1 MARAEQRRRRRP
13 SVRLWQTELF
23 IVVIVVAILIL
34 SGSLTRGLQRTLKQM
49 GEDQQLRNASSLA
62 SSISQQFP
70 LTVESRARLR
80 EDVRTFRQIYGD
92 NVWVFDRDGSLI
104 DAAYSQS
111 PPEAVLEEARLE
123 GLADSPP
130 YASMNLKPGGF
141 AVAGK
146 AIYDADQ
153 RRAGSVVLAQ
163 PVDASLAVLNAVR
176 NRLWVA
182 FWVSLIVAG
191 LLGVAF
197 SEVIGRRVRMMSKA
211 ATAIANGDFDQ
222 RLPTGLVPDE
232 VHELAEAYNLM
243 AQRLGEAFSALRERE
258 QEIAAVVES
267 MAEGVLAFDPDGI
280 VRVVNPEAARLL
292 EVDPADAV
300 GRAAEDLCHQEVFVE
315 LLHQGLS
322 GAAASDIAAFGDRTV
337 LLHSTPI
344 PGDENEPVGAVL
356 ILSDV
361 TEQKRL
367 EEAQR
372 RFVANASHE
381 MRTPIAALKGLL
393 ELLTGGAKE
402 DPQVLDDFLKT
413 AQLEVDRLG
422 RLVEDMLTLAQFEA
436 GTVVLHQE
444 VHPVAE
450 MLGEVAAVMHP
461 LAQRGQVT
469 LAVSLPDGDAEV
481 VCDRHRIVQVL
492 LGFVD
497 NALKHTARGGHVTLA
512 AELRGDSVFLSVAD
526 DGVGIDPEA
535 IPRLFDRFYRADE
548 ARAAPKGTGLGL
560 AIAKEILEAHGGS
573 IAVESE
579 LGKGA
584 MFGFEL
590 PRA

>member
-1 MARAEQRRRRRP
+1 MAAGDRRRRRP

-34 SGSLTRGLQRTLKQM
+34 SSSLTQGLQRTLRQM
-49 GEDQQLRNASSLA
+49 GEQQQLRNASALA
-62 SSISQQFP
+62 AQISAEFP
-70 LTVESRARLR
+70 LTVESRARVR
-80 EDVRTFRQIYGD
+80 EQVRKFRVIYGD
-92 NVWVFDRDGSLI
+92 NIWVYDRDGTLI
-104 DAAYSQS
+104 DSVYNQS
-111 PPEAVLEEARLE
+111 PPGAVLREARLE

-130 YASMNLKPGGF
+130 YASMTLKPGGF

-146 AIYDADQ
+146 AIYDENQ
-153 RRAGSVVLAQ
+153 RRAGSIVLAQ
-163 PVDASLAVLNAVR
+163 SVDTSLAVLNAVR
-176 NRLWVA
+176 SRLWIA

-191 LLGVAF
+191 LLGVGF
-197 SEVIGRRVRMMSKA
+197 SEFIGRRVRMMSKA
-211 ATAIANGDFDQ
+211 ATAIAAGDFDQ

-232 VHELAEAYNLM
+232 VYELAVAYNQM
-243 AQRLGEAFSALRERE
+243 AVKLGEAFSAVHERE

-267 MAEGVLAFDPDGI
+267 MAEGVIAFDAEGI
-280 VRVVNPEAARLL
+280 VRVINPEAGRLL
-292 EVDPADAV
+292 DAETTEAVGVAAESLCGEEHCLDAV
-300 GRAAEDLCHQEVFVE
+300 DR
-315 LLHQGLS
+315 GLRGEAVS
-322 GAAASDIAAFGDRTV
+322 GIATFGERTV
-337 LLHSTPI
+337 LLHCTPI
-344 PGDENEPVGAVL
+344 PGEDAEPAGAVL

-402 DPQVLDDFLKT
+402 DPQILDDFLKT

-422 RLVEDMLTLAQFEA
+422 RLVEDMLTLAQLEA

-444 VHPVAE
+444 SLPVTE

-461 LAQRGQVT
+461 LAERGEVT
-469 LAVSLPDGDAEV
+469 LAVSLPDGDVDV

-497 NALKHTARGGHVTLA
+497 NALKHTSKGGHVTLTA
-512 AELRGDSVFLSVAD
+512 TLRGDHVAISVAD
-526 DGVGIDPEA
+526 DGVGIEPEV

-548 ARAAPKGTGLGL
+548 ARAQPKGTGLGL
-560 AIAKEILEAHGGS
+560 AIAKEIIEAHDGQ
-573 IAVESE
+573 IAIESE
-579 LGKGA
+579 PGHGA
-584 MFGFEL
+584 TFGFEL
-590 PRA
+590 PKA

>member
-1 MARAEQRRRRRP
+1 MAERERTRRRP

-34 SGSLTRGLQRTLKQM
+34 SSSLTQGLQRTLKQM
-49 GEDQQLRNASSLA
+49 GERQQLKNASALA
-62 SSISQQFP
+62 SQISAEFP

-80 EDVRTFRQIYGD
+80 EQVRKFRVIYGD
-92 NVWVFDRDGSLI
+92 NIWVYDRDGTLI
-104 DAAYSQS
+104 DSVHNQS
-111 PPEAVLEEARLE
+111 PPTAVLREARLA

-130 YASMNLKPGGF
+130 YANMTLKPGGF
-141 AVAGK
+141 SVAGK
-146 AIYDADQ
+146 AIYDPDE
-153 RRAGSVVLAQ
+153 RRTGSVVLAQ
-163 PVDASLAVLNAVR
+163 PVDTSLAVLNAVR
-176 NRLWVA
+176 SRLWVA

-191 LLGVAF
+191 LLGVGF
-197 SEVIGRRVRMMSKA
+197 SEFIGRRVRMMSKA
-211 ATAIANGDFDQ
+211 ATAIAAGDFDQ

-232 VHELAEAYNLM
+232 VYELAVAYNQM
-243 AQRLGEAFSALRERE
+243 AVKLGEAFSAVHERE

-267 MAEGVLAFDPDGI
+267 MAEGVVAFDAEGT
-280 VRVVNPEAARLL
+280 VRVVNPEAGRLL
-292 EVDPADAV
+292 EVDTSESVGAMAETLCGEEHCLDAV
-300 GRAAEDLCHQEVFVE
+300 HR
-315 LLHQGLS
+315 GLRGEAVS
-322 GAAASDIAAFGDRTV
+322 GIATFGDRTV
-337 LLHSTPI
+337 LLHCTPI
-344 PGDENEPVGAVL
+344 PGEDEPQGAVL

-393 ELLTGGAKE
+393 ELLTGGAKD
-402 DPQVLDDFLKT
+402 DPRILDDFLKT

-422 RLVEDMLTLAQFEA
+422 RLVEDMLTLAQLEA

-444 VHPVAE
+444 ALPVAE

-461 LAQRGQVT
+461 LAERGEVV
-469 LAVSLPDGDAEV
+469 LAVSLPDGDVDV

-497 NALKHTARGGHVTLA
+497 NALKHTARGGHVTLT
-512 AELRGDSVFLSVAD
+512 AEMRDDRVAISVAD
-526 DGVGIDPEA
+526 DGVGIEPEV

-548 ARAAPKGTGLGL
+548 ARAQPKGTGLGL
-560 AIAKEILEAHGGS
+560 AIAKEIIEAHGGT
-573 IAVESE
+573 ITIESE
-579 LGKGA
+579 PGHGA
-584 MFGFEL
+584 TFAFEL
-590 PRA
+590 LKA

>member
-1 MARAEQRRRRRP
+1 MAAERTRRRP

-34 SGSLTRGLQRTLKQM
+34 SSSLTQGLQRTLRQM
-49 GEDQQLRNASSLA
+49 GERQQLRNASALA
-62 SSISQQFP
+62 AQVSAEFP

-80 EDVRTFRQIYGD
+80 ELVRRFRLIYGD
-92 NVWVFDRDGSLI
+92 NIWVYDRDGTLI
-104 DAAYSQS
+104 DSVYNAR
-111 PPEAVLEEARLE
+111 PPQAVLREARLE

-130 YASMNLKPGGF
+130 YTSMTLKPGGF

-146 AIYDADQ
+146 AIYDADE

-163 PVDASLAVLNAVR
+163 PVDTSLAVLNAVR
-176 NRLWVA
+176 GRLWVA

-191 LLGVAF
+191 LLGVGF
-197 SEVIGRRVRMMSKA
+197 SEFIGRRVRMMSKA
-211 ATAIANGDFDQ
+211 ATAIAAGDFDQ

-232 VHELAEAYNLM
+232 VHELAEAYNQM
-243 AQRLGEAFSALRERE
+243 AVQLGAAFSALRERE

-267 MAEGVLAFDPDGI
+267 MAEGVVAFDAEGT
-280 VRVVNPEAARLL
+280 VRVVNPEAGRLL
-292 EVDPADAV
+292 SVNTAEAV
-300 GRAAEDLCHQEVFVE
+300 GGTVESLCTEERCLEAVG
-315 LLHQGLS
+315 QGLAGQAVS
-322 GAAASDIAAFGDRTV
+322 GIADLGDHTV
-337 LLHSTPI
+337 LLHCTPI
-344 PGDENEPVGAVL
+344 PGQADEPGGAVL

-402 DPQVLDDFLKT
+402 DPQILDDFLKT

-436 GTVVLHQE
+436 GTVVLHQDAL
-444 VHPVAE
+444 PVAE

-461 LAQRGQVT
+461 LAERGEVT
-469 LAVSLPDGDAEV
+469 LAVSLPDGDVDV

-497 NALKHTARGGHVTLA
+497 NALKHTAKGGHVTLT
-512 AELRGDSVFLSVAD
+512 AELRQDAVAVSVAD
-526 DGVGIDPEA
+526 DGVGIEPDV

-548 ARAAPKGTGLGL
+548 ARAMPKGTGLGL
-560 AIAKEILEAHGGS
+560 AIAKEIIEAHGGT
-573 IAVESE
+573 ITVESE
-579 LGKGA
+579 PGRGA
-584 MFGFEL
+584 TFGFEL
-590 PRA
+590 PKA